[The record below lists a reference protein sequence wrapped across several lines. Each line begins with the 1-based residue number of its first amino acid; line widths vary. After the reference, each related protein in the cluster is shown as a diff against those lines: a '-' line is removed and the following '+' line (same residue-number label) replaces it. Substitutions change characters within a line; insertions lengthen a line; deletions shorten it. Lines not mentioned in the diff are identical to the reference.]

1 MTNPTFQI
9 LLAFLAGTAIGG
21 FFFGGLWWTV
31 RRIATSERPACL
43 TLASFVV
50 RTALAVT
57 AFYFV
62 MGGHWERI
70 ASALLGVLLVR
81 ILMVRHLRPQP
92 AWKRDV

>member
-1 MTNPTFQI
+1 MTTPVGEI
-9 LLAFLAGTAIGG
+9 LLAFLAGTAVGA

-31 RRIATSERPACL
+31 RRLAASERPARL
-43 TLASFVV
+43 TLASFAV

-62 MGGHWERI
+62 MGGHWERL

-81 ILMVRHLRPQP
+81 ILMVRRLKPQP
-92 AWKRDV
+92 AKK